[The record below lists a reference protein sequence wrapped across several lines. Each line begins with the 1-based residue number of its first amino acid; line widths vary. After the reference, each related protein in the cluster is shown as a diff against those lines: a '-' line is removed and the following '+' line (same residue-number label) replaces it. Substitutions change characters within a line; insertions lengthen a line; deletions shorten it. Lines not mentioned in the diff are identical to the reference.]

1 MKQILGMLMLMI
13 SLSAVAQDKKA
24 KVKVQEP
31 KAPKVKPD
39 YSKLD
44 LSKRA
49 SDHFM
54 LQFGIA
60 GWGNK
65 DANNITT
72 KSFNRSFNGYFL
84 FDFPFKSNPHLS
96 VAVGPGVGS
105 DNIYFDQ
112 MSVDLNTRNGATFK
126 RDTIT
131 QYKKNK
137 LETSFLEAPIE
148 LRYSARP
155 DNMNKGWKFA
165 FGAKIGTLV
174 GAKVKSKIDLDATGT
189 GGYINKEKDK
199 RYLNT
204 TRFALTARA
213 GLGNLSFFGTYT
225 VTSFFKEG
233 LGPSVRPFSFGL
245 ALSGL

>member
-1 MKQILGMLMLMI
+1 MLLLMV

-105 DNIYFDQ
+105 DNIY
-112 MSVDLNTRNGATFK
+112 R
-126 RDTIT
+126 T
-131 QYKKNK
+131 QVLGQARQHEQGLEVCFRCKNWN
-137 LETSFLEAPIE
+137 P
-148 LRYSARP
+148 
-155 DNMNKGWKFA
+155 GWRE
-165 FGAKIGTLV
+165 
-174 GAKVKSKIDLDATGT
+174 SKIQD
-189 GGYINKEKDK
+189 
-199 RYLNT
+199 
-204 TRFALTARA
+204 
-213 GLGNLSFFGTYT
+213 
-225 VTSFFKEG
+225 
-233 LGPSVRPFSFGL
+233 
-245 ALSGL
+245 

>member
-1 MKQILGMLMLMI
+1 MKQILGMLMLMV

-31 KAPKVKPD
+31 KATKVKPD

-72 KSFNRSFNGYFL
+72 KGFNRTFNGYFL
-84 FDFPFKSNPHLS
+84 FDFPFKSNPKLS
-96 VAVGPGVGS
+96 VAVGPGIGS
-105 DNIYFDQ
+105 DNIYFDK

-126 RDTIT
+126 PDSIT

-137 LETSFLEAPIE
+137 LETSYLEAPIE
-148 LRYSARP
+148 LRYSTNP
-155 DNMNKGWKFA
+155 ENMNKGWKFA

-174 GAKVKSKIDLDATGT
+174 SAKVKSKIDLDATGT
-189 GGYINKEKDK
+189 GGYISKEKDK

-213 GLGNLSFFGTYT
+213 GLGNLSIFGNYT

-233 LGPSVRPFSFGL
+233 LGPSVRPFSIGL
-245 ALSGL
+245 TLSGL

>member
-1 MKQILGMLMLMI
+1 MKQILGMLMLMV
-13 SLSAVAQDKKA
+13 SLSTVAQDKKT
-24 KVKVQEP
+24 KIKVQEP

-65 DANNITT
+65 DENSITT
-72 KSFNRSFNGYFL
+72 KGFNRTFNGYFL
-84 FDFPFKSNPHLS
+84 FDFAFKSNPKLS

-105 DNIYFDQ
+105 DNIYFDK
-112 MSVDLNTRNGATFK
+112 MTVDLNTRNGASFK

-131 QYKKNK
+131 RYKKHK
-137 LETSFLEAPIE
+137 LETGFLEAPIE
-148 LRYSARP
+148 LRYSTNP
-155 DNMNKGWKFA
+155 ENMNKGWKFA
-165 FGAKIGTLV
+165 FGAKVGTMLA
-174 GAKVKSKIDLDATGT
+174 AKVKSKVDLDATGT
-189 GGYINKEKDK
+189 GGYISKEKDK

-213 GLGNLSFFGTYT
+213 GLGNLSIFGTYT

-233 LGPSVRPFSFGL
+233 LGPSVKPFSIGL
-245 ALSGL
+245 TLSGL

>member
-1 MKQILGMLMLMI
+1 MKQILGMLLLMV

-112 MSVDLNTRNGATFK
+112 MSVDLNTRNGASFK

-155 DNMNKGWKFA
+155 NNMNKGWKFA

-174 GAKVKSKIDLDATGT
+174 GAKVKSKIDLDASGT
-189 GGYINKEKDK
+189 GGYISKEKDK

-225 VTSFFKEG
+225 VTSIFKEG
-233 LGPSVRPFSFGL
+233 LGPSVRPFSIGL

>member
-1 MKQILGMLMLMI
+1 MKQILGMLLLMV
-13 SLSAVAQDKKA
+13 SLSAVAQNKKT

-112 MSVDLNTRNGATFK
+112 MSVDLNTRNGASFK

-174 GAKVKSKIDLDATGT
+174 GAKVKSKIDLDASGT

-225 VTSFFKEG
+225 VTSIFKEG
-233 LGPSVRPFSFGL
+233 LGPSVRPFSIGL

>member
-1 MKQILGMLMLMI
+1 
-13 SLSAVAQDKKA
+13 
-24 KVKVQEP
+24 
-31 KAPKVKPD
+31 
-39 YSKLD
+39 
-44 LSKRA
+44 
-49 SDHFM
+49 
-54 LQFGIA
+54 
-60 GWGNK
+60 
-65 DANNITT
+65 
-72 KSFNRSFNGYFL
+72 
-84 FDFPFKSNPHLS
+84 
-96 VAVGPGVGS
+96 
-105 DNIYFDQ
+105 YFDQ
-112 MSVDLNTRNGATFK
+112 MSVDLNTRNGASFK

-174 GAKVKSKIDLDATGT
+174 GAKVKSKVDLDATGT
-189 GGYINKEKDK
+189 GGYISKEKDK

>member
-1 MKQILGMLMLMI
+1 MKQILGMLMLI
-13 SLSAVAQDKKA
+13 LTLSAVAQDKKA

-31 KAPKVKPD
+31 KAPKMKPD

-65 DANNITT
+65 DENNITT
-72 KSFNRSFNGYFL
+72 KGFNRSFNGYFL

-96 VAVGPGVGS
+96 VAVGPGIGS
-105 DNIYFDQ
+105 DNVYLDK
-112 MSVDLNTRNGATFK
+112 MSVDLNTRNGATF
-126 RDTIT
+126 RNDSIT

-137 LETSFLEAPIE
+137 LETGYLEAPIE
-148 LRYSARP
+148 LRYSAKP

-174 GAKVKSKIDLDATGT
+174 SAKVKSKIDLDATGT
-189 GGYINKEKDK
+189 GGYISKEKDK

-213 GLGNLSFFGTYT
+213 GLGNLSVFGTYT

-233 LGPSVRPFSFGL
+233 LGPSVRPFSIGL

>member
-1 MKQILGMLMLMI
+1 MKQILGMLMLVV
-13 SLSAVAQDKKA
+13 SLSAVAQDKKT

-65 DANNITT
+65 MDNSITT
-72 KSFNRSFNGYFL
+72 KGFNRTFNGYFM
-84 FDFPFKSNPHLS
+84 FDFPFKSNPKLS
-96 VAVGPGVGS
+96 VAIGPGVGS
-105 DNIYFDQ
+105 DNIYFDK
-112 MSVDLNTRNGATFK
+112 MTVDLNTRNGASFK

-131 QYKKNK
+131 QYKKHK
-137 LETSFLEAPIE
+137 LETGFLEAPIE
-148 LRYSARP
+148 LRYSTKP
-155 DNMNKGWKFA
+155 DNMNKGWKLA
-165 FGAKIGTLV
+165 FGAKVGTLV
-174 GAKVKSKIDLDATGT
+174 GAKVKSKVDLDATGT
-189 GGYINKEKDK
+189 GGYISKEKDK

-213 GLGNLSFFGTYT
+213 GLGNFSIFGTYT

-233 LGPSVRPFSFGL
+233 LGPSVKPFSIGL

>member
-1 MKQILGMLMLMI
+1 MKQILGMLMLMV
-13 SLSAVAQDKKA
+13 SLSAVAQVKKA

-39 YSKLD
+39 YSKID

-65 DANNITT
+65 DENKITT
-72 KSFNRSFNGYFL
+72 KGFNRSFNGYFL

-105 DNIYFDQ
+105 DNIYFDN
-112 MSVDLNTRNGATFK
+112 MSVDLNTRNGASFK

-131 QYKKNK
+131 QYKKHK
-137 LETSFLEAPIE
+137 LENSFLEAPIE

-155 DNMNKGWKFA
+155 DNMNKGWKFV
-165 FGAKIGTLV
+165 FGAKIRTLV
-174 GAKVKSKIDLDATGT
+174 GAKVKSKVDLDASGT
-189 GGYINKEKDK
+189 GGYISKEKDK

-245 ALSGL
+245 TLSGL

>member
-1 MKQILGMLMLMI
+1 MKQILGMLLLMV

-112 MSVDLNTRNGATFK
+112 MSVDLNTRNGDSFK

-174 GAKVKSKIDLDATGT
+174 GAKVKSKIDLDASGT
-189 GGYINKEKDK
+189 GGYISKEKDK

-225 VTSFFKEG
+225 VTSIFKEG
-233 LGPSVRPFSFGL
+233 LGPSVRPFSIGL

>member
-1 MKQILGMLMLMI
+1 MKQILGMLMLMVC
-13 SLSAVAQDKKA
+13 LSAVAQDKKA

-65 DANNITT
+65 DENNITT
-72 KSFNRSFNGYFL
+72 NGYFL
-84 FDFPFKSNPHLS
+84 FDFTFKSNPHLS
-96 VAVGPGVGS
+96 VAVGPGIGS
-105 DNIYFDQ
+105 DNIYFDN
-112 MSVDLNTRNGATFK
+112 MTVDLNTRNGATFR

-137 LETSFLEAPIE
+137 LETGYLEAPIE

-174 GAKVKSKIDLDATGT
+174 SSKVKSKVDLDATGT
-189 GGYINKEKDK
+189 GGYISKEKDK

>member
-1 MKQILGMLMLMI
+1 MKQILGMLLLMV

-44 LSKRA
+44 LSKRS

-112 MSVDLNTRNGATFK
+112 MSVDLNTRNGASFK

-174 GAKVKSKIDLDATGT
+174 GAKVKSKIDLDASGT
-189 GGYINKEKDK
+189 GGYISKEKDK

-225 VTSFFKEG
+225 VTSIFKEG
-233 LGPSVRPFSFGL
+233 LGPSVRPFSIGL